1 MLNIQK
7 NRALQ
12 SLRTWE
18 REHAAI
24 EVNLLIRVVLPISDD
39 KFILKQDLPKISV
52 SILLA
57 DDHDSL
63 TPQNVSNALN
73 EKKMQFLGKQRSM
86 ILNDFVTEIITS
98 LSLIMAQST
107 MCITYSVRFLSLRR
121 LRIGFDML
129 EVHVIK
135 GFHQTIS
142 LNNFHDMESSIES
155 WRFCTGSL

>member
-86 ILNDFVTEIITS
+86 ILNDFVTESITS
-98 LSLIMAQST
+98 
-107 MCITYSVRFLSLRR
+107 
-121 LRIGFDML
+121 
-129 EVHVIK
+129 
-135 GFHQTIS
+135 
-142 LNNFHDMESSIES
+142 
-155 WRFCTGSL
+155 